1 MFRKKE
7 DNQNKEEYERIKKN
21 WIKSQEEQKAKRL
34 KNVKKTD
41 KNYDD
46 IKREWDILKE
56 EEKNKIK
63 NLKKYYKGK
72 NSDDIKKEWEKL
84 REENI
89 LIRLHEMEKNK
100 GEIKKII
107 LKKEQKFAK
116 YYKWN
121 LFLETIFLL
130 GGIEN
135 DIMIFLFCIYELFNA
150 PIRQL
155 LDAIFNSYIRIEGIC
170 IKSEY
175 YKYNKGQEENTLLIT
190 ILYSGGMK
198 KQRVPVRES
207 VDIRVGQRISAIK
220 GKLSRR
226 VINIENYNC
235 DIDDYI

>member
-46 IKREWDILKE
+46 IKRGWDILKE

-116 YYKWN
+116 YYKW
-121 LFLETIFLL
+121 
-130 GGIEN
+130 
-135 DIMIFLFCIYELFNA
+135 
-150 PIRQL
+150 
-155 LDAIFNSYIRIEGIC
+155 
-170 IKSEY
+170 
-175 YKYNKGQEENTLLIT
+175 QE
-190 ILYSGGMK
+190 
-198 KQRVPVRES
+198 
-207 VDIRVGQRISAIK
+207 
-220 GKLSRR
+220 
-226 VINIENYNC
+226 
-235 DIDDYI
+235 